1 MTYKQRETISINLGQ
16 AGVQVGNA
24 TWQLYCLEHGIT
36 PDGHFVNPS
45 DDYDAGFR
53 SFFDETIR
61 GKIVPRSIFID
72 TEPSVVDEVRCGPY
86 KDFFHPDQLI
96 SGKQDAANNF
106 VRGYLSPGQ
115 ALIEN
120 VQDRIRQMIEHTD
133 NCQGFFLSH
142 SFGGGTGSG
151 FSANLMDYLVEEYSR
166 CAKFQFVVYPAPSI
180 SSTVVEP
187 YNAVLTTHSTLDQTD
202 CAFMFDNQAMYDIA
216 HAKLNI
222 DRPSYANL
230 NSLMNQV
237 ISSITAS
244 LRFNGS
250 LNVDLD
256 DFRTNLVPFPRI
268 HFPIAS
274 YAPFFPAEKEC
285 YENFSTAA
293 ITNQVFENSSQMM
306 KCNMEAGKYMAC
318 CMLYRGDVLAKDI
331 NYAIQNIKQ
340 KASIEFVD
348 WCPTGFKIGI
358 NNRPPK
364 FLPERHLAASMRGVS
379 MIASN
384 TSIADAFGSLNYKF
398 DLMFAKKAFVHWYI
412 NEGMELSDFKE
423 ARYNLAALENDYEEV
438 AGECR
443 SSVNYGEF

>member
-1 MTYKQRETISINLGQ
+1 MSQKQRETISINLGQ
-16 AGVQVGNA
+16 TGVQVGNA
-24 TWQLYCLEHGIT
+24 TWQLYCHEQGVT
-36 PDGHFVNPS
+36 ADGRFVNPS
-45 DDYDAGFR
+45 DDCDIGYR
-53 SFFDETIR
+53 SFFEETMH

-72 TEPSVVDEVRCGPY
+72 TEPTVVDEVRSGPY
-86 KDFFHPDQLI
+86 RDLFHPNQLI

-115 ALIEN
+115 ALIETA
-120 VQDRIRQMIEHTD
+120 QDRIRQMVERTD
-133 NCQGFFLSH
+133 HFQGFLLSH

-151 FSANLMDYLVEEYSR
+151 FSANLMDFLVEEYSR
-166 CAKFQFVVYPAPSI
+166 RAKFQFVVYPAPSI

-216 HAKLNI
+216 HTKLNV
-222 DRPSYANL
+222 DRPTYANL

-244 LRFNGS
+244 LRFSGS

-274 YAPFFPAEKEC
+274 YAPFFPSEKEC
-285 YENFSTAA
+285 YEDFTTAA
-293 ITNQVFENSSQMM
+293 ITNEVFENSSQMM
-306 KCNMEAGKYMAC
+306 KCDMNAGKYMAC

-331 NYAIQNIKQ
+331 NTAIQTIKQ
-340 KASIEFVD
+340 KASIDFVD
-348 WCPTGFKIGI
+348 WSPTGFKIGI

-364 FLPERHLAASMRGVS
+364 YLPERHLAASKRGVS

-384 TSIADAFGSLNYKF
+384 TAIGNAFGSLNYKF
-398 DLMFAKKAFVHWYI
+398 DLMFAKKAFVHWYV
-412 NEGMELSDFKE
+412 NEGMELDDFKE
-423 ARYNLAALENDYEEV
+423 ARYNLAALENDYLEV
-438 AGECR
+438 ADESQSAPTEC
-443 SSVNYGEF
+443 